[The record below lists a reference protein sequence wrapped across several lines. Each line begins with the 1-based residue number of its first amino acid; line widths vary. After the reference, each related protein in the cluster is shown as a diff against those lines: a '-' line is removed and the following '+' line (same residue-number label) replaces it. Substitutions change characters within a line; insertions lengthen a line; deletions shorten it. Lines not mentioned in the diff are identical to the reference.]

1 MSYICC
7 SVAATNAH
15 RCWTGAMQDFCN
27 HEAVAEWAVGVGAV
41 LRGEICEW
49 HTAPPSAASLVTK
62 TEGSLRA
69 CYSSPVGGT
78 SRCRELCSR
87 CEVSMELSASLCTAT
102 RCRVRPPVEDR
113 DFRPFPGPIGPG
125 LCRILHVDFRERTL
139 RNCLVN
145 RNGLHCGVPRVGKT
159 GREALLSPLCASKN
173 TPSRPVQLS
182 SK

>member
-1 MSYICC
+1 
-7 SVAATNAH
+7 
-15 RCWTGAMQDFCN
+15 MQDFCN

-87 CEVSMELSASLCTAT
+87 CEVSMELSASLFTAT

-139 RNCLVN
+139 RNCPKSDLSNASSMNLVGI
-145 RNGLHCGVPRVGKT
+145 RRTKWAAK
-159 GREALLSPLCASKN
+159 ALFGACRA
-173 TPSRPVQLS
+173 TPQAGYAAGTSETFSDSFFETVW
-182 SK
+182 